1 MKKKLV
7 VIFALLFLISLG
19 NYFGIVS
26 NGTIRAV
33 EFVSILAIG
42 ALLGV
47 LLTLIFSL
55 RKEKQ
60 INK

>member
-7 VIFALLFLISLG
+7 VVFALLFLISLG

-26 NGTIRAV
+26 NGSIRAV

-42 ALLGV
+42 AMLGILLS
-47 LLTLIFSL
+47 LIFSL
-55 RKEKQ
+55 RKEKP